1 MGKFRWRKRLNIGP
15 LRINLSRSGIGTSL
29 GVKGYRV
36 TKTATGRKRTTAS
49 IPGTGLS
56 YVTEES
62 KMTKPKKK
70 SKLLPILGVLLAIGI
85 IGSCAGG
92 NKDSKDP
99 APTEPPAAAQT
110 TAATTAPAT
119 VPTTEQKETTAPVRT
134 YILNTSSK
142 KFHKTNCSKAK
153 DIADENREEFTGT
166 RQEVIDQGYE
176 PCGSCNP

>member
-1 MGKFRWRKRLNIGP
+1 MGKLRWRKRLNIGP

-49 IPGTGLS
+49 IPRTGLS

-92 NKDSKDP
+92 NKDSKDS
-99 APTEPPAAAQT
+99 APKDPPAAVQ
-110 TAATTAPAT
+110 TTAPAT
-119 VPTTEQKETTAPVRT
+119 TEPATEPQETTAPVRT

-142 KFHKTNCSKAK
+142 KFHKANCSNAK
-153 DIADENREEFTGT
+153 NIAEENREEFSGT